1 MHVPSCVRGSAAA
14 AVVSNIVKEKPVPV
28 GTRRVVHNV
37 LPLGEHLLSSSSL
50 FFILVNI
57 CLVPYF
63 RSLRIVRNIH
73 IDHNASFLFC
83 GAHDRGRGV
92 GTGPGCTKCR
102 IVRPL
107 FVAMVTFDMDPLS
120 CPVVAGYSKG

>member
-1 MHVPSCVRGSAAA
+1 M
-14 AVVSNIVKEKPVPV
+14 
-28 GTRRVVHNV
+28 
-37 LPLGEHLLSSSSL
+37 
-50 FFILVNI
+50 FFYI

-102 IVRPL
+102 I
-107 FVAMVTFDMDPLS
+107 AWCWLS
-120 CPVVAGYSKG
+120 VECCATMLDTYSAPCSLQW